1 MRDEGGGRTWGGAG
15 SRERGGGTSASSSSP
30 LPGRER
36 SAQGVRAPSTG
47 AVGSTQEV
55 TASSTGGH
63 EPPQGVEVDR
73 WAAALRGALRGVLAA
88 DEVDIGPALTV
99 DGDPEPGTLALA
111 TDDWALT
118 VEGLTDVAAADPPC
132 LPPQAPKDILP
143 PSTSTWET
151 ANMILSAQAIAEA
164 ALLREESRG
173 AHFRSDHPDTE
184 PTLEG
189 RHLVHDGRDG
199 WRFATLADALAAA
212 QPAEAR

>member
-132 LPPQAPKDILP
+132 LPPQAPKDIPP
-143 PSTSTWET
+143 PSSPADRRVVAWLAVDDEPDDP
-151 ANMILSAQAIAEA
+151 ARHPA
-164 ALLREESRG
+164 ARRALM
-173 AHFRSDHPDTE
+173 PE
-184 PTLEG
+184 PVD
-189 RHLVHDGRDG
+189 R
-199 WRFATLADALAAA
+199 ALAAA
-212 QPAEAR
+212 DAALAGALRAALVAGADPFSQDLARALSSG